1 MSERLFW
8 QDPYATTFKATVTRA
23 WEEDGSFFAEL
34 DRTLFY
40 PTSGGQPHDTGTLG
54 GARVMDVLEP
64 EKHGSRIV
72 HVLDAPLEEGV
83 EVAGEI
89 DWSRRYRHMQRHTGQ
104 HILSQAFLRA
114 AQWNTISV
122 SLAGPQIHID
132 FDVWPGA
139 EAAREVLERAEALA
153 NWAVYA
159 NLAVSAR
166 EVPEAQVPLLPLRR
180 MPKVR
185 GAVRVVEIEDW
196 DLAPCGGTHLR
207 SSAEAGPIKLLGFEK
222 GKKKQIR
229 VYART
234 GWEALEDYAAKHR
247 TLEELAGR
255 FSAGVFDVP
264 ERVRK
269 LEDEL
274 YAARGEAQALA
285 AELAERHA
293 RELAQA
299 GFPAALQVTLAS
311 LPETGRR
318 VSEWPGALA
327 LLGAVEPG
335 GEHARLLLVKHPD
348 RPEELRALWEE
359 LLVPLGARGGGRD
372 HIQGRIPAGKLHEAL
387 ERFERAARENP

>member
-8 QDPYATTFKATVTRA
+8 QDPYATAFTATVTRA
-23 WEEDGSFFAEL
+23 WEEDGRFLVEL

-40 PTSGGQPHDTGTLG
+40 PTSGGQPHDTGRLG
-54 GARVMDVLEP
+54 GVRVLDVFEP
-64 EKHGSRIV
+64 EKHGARIV
-72 HVLDAPLEEGV
+72 HVLEAPLEEGAQV
-83 EVAGEI
+83 EGKI
-89 DWSRRYRHMQRHTGQ
+89 DWTRRYRHMQRHTGQ
-104 HILSQAFLRA
+104 HVLSQAFLRA
-114 AQWNTISV
+114 AQWNTIAV
-122 SLAGPQIHID
+122 SLAGPEIHLD
-132 FDVWPGA
+132 FDVWPGP
-139 EAAREVLERAEALA
+139 EAAAEVLEKAEALA

-207 SSAEAGPIKLLGFEK
+207 STAEAGPIKLLGFEK
-222 GKKKQIR
+222 GKKKTIR

-247 TLEELAGR
+247 TLKALAGR

-264 ERVRK
+264 ERVQK

-285 AELAERHA
+285 AELAERYA
-293 RELAQA
+293 RELARS
-299 GFPAALQVTLAS
+299 GFPAARQVPLAA
-311 LPETGRR
+311 LAETGRR
-318 VSEWPGALA
+318 VAEWPGALA
-327 LLGAVEPG
+327 LLAALEPG
-335 GEHARLLLVKHPD
+335 GAHARLLLVAHPD
-348 RPEELRALWEE
+348 REAELRPLWRERLE
-359 LLVPLGARGGGRD
+359 PLGARGGGRG
-372 HIQGRIPAGKLHEAL
+372 HIQGRLPAGRLQLAL
-387 ERFERAARENP
+387 MAVAGAAKENP

>member
-8 QDPYATTFKATVTRA
+8 QDPYATAFTATVTRA
-23 WEEDGSFFAEL
+23 WEEGGRFMVEL

-40 PTSGGQPHDTGTLG
+40 PTSGGQPHDTGSLG
-54 GARVMDVLEP
+54 GVRVLDVYEP
-64 EKHGSRIV
+64 EKHGERIV
-72 HVLDAPLEEGV
+72 HVLEAALEEGATV
-83 EVAGEI
+83 EGKI

-114 AQWNTISV
+114 AQWNTIAV
-122 SLAGPQIHID
+122 SLAGPEIHID
-132 FDVWPGA
+132 FDVWPGPDAAA
-139 EAAREVLERAEALA
+139 ETLEKAEALA

-207 SSAEAGPIKLLGFEK
+207 STAEAGPIKLLGFEK

-247 TLEELAGR
+247 ALKGLAAR
-255 FSAGVFDVP
+255 FSSGVFDVA
-264 ERVRK
+264 ERVQK

-274 YAARGEAQALA
+274 YAARGEAR
-285 AELAERHA
+285 ELAEELAEGYA
-293 RELAQA
+293 RELAQQ
-299 GFPAALQVTLAS
+299 GFPAARQVALGALAA
-311 LPETGRR
+311 TGRR
-318 VSEWPGALA
+318 VAQWPGALA
-327 LLGAVEPG
+327 LLAAAEPG

-348 RPEELRALWEE
+348 RPEDLRALWRAYLE
-359 LLVPLGARGGGRD
+359 PLGARGGGKV
-372 HIQGRIPAGKLHEAL
+372 HIQGRLPAGKLQDAL
-387 ERFERAARENP
+387 KAFQSATEENP

>member
-8 QDPYATTFKATVTRA
+8 QDPYATRFEATVTRA
-23 WEEDGSFFAEL
+23 WEEGGRFLVEL

-54 GARVMDVLEP
+54 GVRVLDVFEP
-64 EKHGSRIV
+64 EKHGARIV
-72 HVLDAPLEEGV
+72 HVLEAPLEEGARV
-83 EVAGEI
+83 EGEV

-114 AQWNTISV
+114 AQWNTIAV
-122 SLAGPQIHID
+122 SLAGPEIHID
-132 FDVWPGA
+132 FDVWPGP
-139 EAAREVLERAEALA
+139 EAAGEVLEQAEALA

-207 SSAEAGPIKLLGFEK
+207 STAEAGPIKLLGFEK
-222 GKKKQIR
+222 GKKKTIR
-229 VYART
+229 VYARS

-247 TLEELAGR
+247 TLKTLAAR
-255 FSAGVFDVP
+255 FSSGVFDVP
-264 ERVRK
+264 ERVKK
-269 LEDEL
+269 LEEEL

-285 AELAERHA
+285 AELAEGYA
-293 RELAQA
+293 RELARA
-299 GFPAALQVTLAS
+299 GFPAARQVPLAA
-311 LPETGRR
+311 LAETGRR
-318 VSEWPGALA
+318 VAEWPGALA
-327 LLGAVEPG
+327 LLAALEPG
-335 GEHARLLLVKHPD
+335 GEHARLLLVAHQG
-348 RPEELRALWEE
+348 REAELQELWKERLE
-359 LLVPLGARGGGRD
+359 PLGARGGGRG
-372 HIQGRIPAGKLHEAL
+372 HIQGRLPAGKLQLAL
-387 ERFERAARENP
+387 GAFPAAAKENT

>member
-8 QDPYATTFKATVTRA
+8 QDPYATTFTATVTRVR
-23 WEEDGSFFAEL
+23 EENGRFLVEL

-54 GARVMDVLEP
+54 GVRVVDVFEP
-64 EKHGSRIV
+64 EKHGKRIV
-72 HVLDAPLEEGV
+72 HVLEAPLEEGAEV
-83 EVAGEI
+83 EGKI
-89 DWSRRYRHMQRHTGQ
+89 DWDRRYRHMQRHTGQ
-104 HILSQAFLRA
+104 HVLSQAFLRA
-114 AQWNTISV
+114 AQWNTIAV
-122 SLAGPQIHID
+122 SLAGPEIHID
-132 FDVWPGA
+132 FDVWPGP
-139 EAAREVLERAEALA
+139 EAAAEVLERAEALA

-196 DLAPCGGTHLR
+196 DMAPCGGTHLR
-207 SSAEAGPIKLLGFEK
+207 STAEAGPIKLLGFEK
-222 GKKKQIR
+222 GKKKTIR

-247 TLEELAGR
+247 TLKALAGR

-264 ERVRK
+264 ERVQK

-285 AELAERHA
+285 EELAEHYA
-293 RELAQA
+293 RELAGS
-299 GFPAALQVTLAS
+299 GFPAARQVPLAA
-311 LPETGRR
+311 LAAAGRR
-318 VSEWPGALA
+318 VAEWPGALA
-327 LLGAVEPG
+327 LLAALEPG
-335 GEHARLLLVKHPD
+335 GERARLLLVKHPD
-348 RPEELRALWEE
+348 RPEDLRALWKERLE
-359 LLVPLGARGGGRD
+359 PLGARGGGRD
-372 HIQGRIPAGKLHEAL
+372 HIQGQLPAGKLQAAL
-387 ERFERAARENP
+387 EAFERAGEAT